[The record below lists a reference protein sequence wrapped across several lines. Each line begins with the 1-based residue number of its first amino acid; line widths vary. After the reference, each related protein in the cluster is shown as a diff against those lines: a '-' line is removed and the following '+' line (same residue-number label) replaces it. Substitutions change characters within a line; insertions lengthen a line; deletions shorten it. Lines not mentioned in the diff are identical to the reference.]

1 MDKLVYRLVKILTKL
16 KKVYE
21 NSAPSISTFKKL
33 AAEFKR
39 CHSKMTH
46 VKDGQKLKQ
55 YRKLSRIKVCEIAE
69 AVGISEEKVAEHL
82 PRRIRDTKALLV
94 YLEAS
99 QPGGIYHNRA
109 APDLQGWVFGHGL
122 DEDTILGSAKTHI
135 YRYFLGVELRSVQED
150 LVWRR
155 TLSSPS
161 TIALDIPPSL
171 ETKQA
176 FKQKNKEAPS
186 FIRSSQKNN

>member
-46 VKDGQKLKQ
+46 ETIGKLNNIVLDD
-55 YRKLSRIKVCEIAE
+55 RRIKVCEIPE

-82 PRRIRDTKALLV
+82 PRRIRDTKALQSSILRP
-94 YLEAS
+94 LNREAFTIIGW
-99 QPGGIYHNRA
+99 P
-109 APDLQGWVFGHGL
+109 PDLQGWVFGHGL
-122 DEDTILGSAKTHI
+122 DDDTILGSAKTHI
-135 YRYFLGVELRSVQED
+135 YRYFLGLELRSVQED

-155 TLSSPS
+155 TLSRWG
-161 TIALDIPPSL
+161 SL
-171 ETKQA
+171 
-176 FKQKNKEAPS
+176 PC
-186 FIRSSQKNN
+186 